1 MSNPLICILRDIEP
15 PYIVTNNTQILTLSI
30 YLCFSTPCLS
40 HHCSLSPLQP
50 NCSTLMPVNN
60 VRYKIDNTKFSHKLL
75 WIDFKLL
82 LGINMYYHYT
92 KTPLNT
98 WTIMSQK
105 TQGFSI
111 SHRSNFRNW
120 IFDMWFDIWMSLF
133 HHPKMYYP
141 ELHLA
146 LVLLFYFCVYLNSSL
161 NNGFLF

>member
-1 MSNPLICILRDIEP
+1 MCSLKKSPTRSTNHKLKWADILMLISMTLKRIVFKLHKLKSNDVQSIDLHFRDIEP

-111 SHRSNFRNW
+111 SHRSNFRN
-120 IFDMWFDIWMSLF
+120 
-133 HHPKMYYP
+133 
-141 ELHLA
+141 
-146 LVLLFYFCVYLNSSL
+146 
-161 NNGFLF
+161 